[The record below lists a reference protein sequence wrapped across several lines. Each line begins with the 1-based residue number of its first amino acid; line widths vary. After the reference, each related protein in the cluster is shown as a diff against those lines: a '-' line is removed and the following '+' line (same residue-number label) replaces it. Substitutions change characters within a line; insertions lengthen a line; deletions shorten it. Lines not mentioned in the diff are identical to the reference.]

1 MLNLNDLVNYVK
13 WSPVPFYIDE
23 NGDLFCPENRM
34 GAEMF
39 AYLRDNGC
47 IDDTALDANELT
59 EVRLISKK
67 LEGLGFYSSGKRFV
81 AAAKNSKIKE
91 PYYIYG
97 REESSEKPGHF
108 VETVNVVLELRESL
122 RTLSKVTFTEDTI
135 EYYTIHGTESTIVL
149 CSNFDDTDIT
159 EGLFKN
165 KELLLEVSTYMREN
179 TERRAIYVNELVRF
193 LQNGDFKVL
202 LAHFNEF
209 SSKAAAAYKQ
219 YLSNFNGDK
228 ALLEVEKTVA
238 DFTSKLEKIISDAQ
252 TKVVTIPAA
261 FVVAIPNID
270 FNSAVITSKDI
281 GVIAVLFVFAFIMQL
296 FLRSLSKAL
305 ENIKGSIDEHQEKL
319 SHVEGVCEKFKKLNI
334 QYESQRSTIC
344 WLTIILW
351 AVPIVLLGLFVCMH
365 IK

>member
-1 MLNLNDLVNYVK
+1 MLNLNDLVNYVTS
-13 WSPVPFYIDE
+13 SPVPFDIDG

-39 AYLRDNGC
+39 AYLCDNGC
-47 IDDTALDANELT
+47 IDDTALDTNELT

-67 LEGLGFYSSGKRFV
+67 LEALGFYSSAKRFV
-81 AAAKNSKIKE
+81 AAAKKSNIKK

-97 REESSEKPGHF
+97 RDESSEKPGHF
-108 VETVNVVLELRESL
+108 IETVSVVLGLKESL
-122 RTLSKVTFTEDTI
+122 RTLSKVTFTEDSV

-159 EGLFKN
+159 EGLYKDR
-165 KELLLEVSTYMREN
+165 ELLLEVSTCMRVN
-179 TERRAIYVNELVRF
+179 DERRAIYLNELVRF
-193 LQNGDFKVL
+193 LQNGDFKML

-252 TKVVTIPAA
+252 TKIVTIPAA

-270 FNSAVITSKDI
+270 FKSAETTSKNI

-296 FLRSLSKAL
+296 FLWSLSKAL

-319 SHVEGVCEKFKKLNI
+319 SHVEGVCEKFKKLNS
-334 QYESQRSTIC
+334 QYESQCSTIC

-351 AVPIVLLGLFVCMH
+351 AVPIVILGLFVCIH